1 MPSLIT
7 PPILEKMVMENRSHI
22 VLGQPAQYIPALA
35 NQDPNQLGICM
46 AAPSGEFMKAGEAD
60 RAFTLQ
66 SISKILSFIFACH
79 HYGLDHVLEKVDVE
93 PTGEAFNS
101 IIPFEIHRPG
111 KPFNP
116 LINAGAIIVSAMLP
130 GDSTMERFEGL
141 LNFLEDIVGFK
152 PAIDQDVYDSE
163 WRTADRNRA
172 LAYFLKESHLLN
184 LEVDEAL
191 EIYIRQC
198 SICMKLQ
205 DLAKIGLILAYD
217 GQDPLT
223 HKVHFSKEVAQI
235 AKVLMVTCGMYN
247 SSGKFAAHV
256 GIPAKSGV
264 SGGILAAVPPK
275 CSGDPGQIQSGYG
288 IAVYSPAIDRSG
300 NSTAGTML
308 LKQLSKTYNFS
319 IF

>member
-1 MPSLIT
+1 MNQPIT
-7 PPILEKMVMENRSHI
+7 PEILEAMVKENRSHI
-22 VLGQPAQYIPALA
+22 VLGQTAQYIPALA
-35 NQDPNQLGICM
+35 NKDPNQLGICM
-46 AAPSGEFMKAGEAD
+46 ATSSGEFLTAGD
-60 RAFTLQ
+60 SKCAFTLQ
-66 SISKILSFIFACH
+66 SISKILSFIYACH

-130 GDSTMERFEGL
+130 GDSTWERYEGL
-141 LNFLEDIVGFK
+141 LNFLEGLIGFR
-152 PAIDQDVYDSE
+152 PTLDEEVYHSE
-163 WRTADRNRA
+163 LRTADRNRA
-172 LAYFLKESHLLN
+172 LAYYLKESHLLT
-184 LEVDEAL
+184 LDVDEAL
-191 EIYIRQC
+191 DIYTRQC
-198 SICMKLQ
+198 SICMRLQ

-217 GQDPLT
+217 GQHPVT
-223 HKVHFSKEVAQI
+223 RTQHFSEDIAQI

-247 SSGKFAAHV
+247 ASGKFAAYV

-264 SGGILAAVPPK
+264 SGGILAAAPPK
-275 CSGDPGQIQSGYG
+275 YSSQPGHVQSGYG
-288 IAVYSPAIDRSG
+288 IAVYSPAIDLSG

-308 LKQLSKTYNFS
+308 LKQLSKTYSFS